1 LRFDVTLWRLE
12 LRQLLTGRAWF
23 GLTLILSVLVG
34 STFAQAVGIFSE
46 GSRSALASPDLAQGL
61 NPYDGILVPTFG
73 SAYLV
78 ATLLL
83 PFVAIRQIGQD
94 RESGALKL
102 LLGLGCSPLRI
113 VLRKFLVLALA
124 WAVFLLVPLSAAL
137 LWMRLGGHVHGPAFA
152 GLFLGH
158 FCYGLVVIALALLAG
173 SLGRSAATA
182 SLLVLAATLGSWVLD
197 FGGAAGGGWLSRLAP
212 LSLTQALRPLER
224 GLLPL
229 GHLLTWPALVMVA
242 LALAACWLHPGRPIV
257 RKGISSLSGVALVLL
272 VFLGAARIQHSWDL
286 TEDRRHSFP
295 IAVERALAGIPGH
308 LEIEVRLDA
317 EDPRWMDLDRGILH
331 RLQRVVP
338 HLRVVRTIAT
348 AAFGR
353 TGPSSDDRY
362 GEVIYRYQ
370 GREDMSRSTSSEEIL
385 PLIYTLTETPPPAE
399 GPEIAYPGYPRVLA
413 SPPGMLW
420 FRLFLPLL
428 ALALWAWQR
437 IYNPK
442 PI

>member
-1 LRFDVTLWRLE
+1 LRSGSLWRLE
-12 LRQLLTGRAWF
+12 VRQLLTGRAWL
-23 GLTLILSVLVG
+23 GLTLILSYLVG
-34 STFAQAVGIFSE
+34 STFAQAVGIFTE
-46 GSRSALASPDLAQGL
+46 GSRSVLTSPDLAQGM
-61 NPYDGILVPTFG
+61 NPFDGILVPTFG

-83 PFVAIRQIGQD
+83 PFVAIRQIAQD

-102 LLGLGCSPLRI
+102 LLGLGCSPRWI

-124 WAVFLLVPLSAAL
+124 WAAFLIVPLSAAFLWGRAGGYLHCPELVGLWFGHL
-137 LWMRLGGHVHGPAFA
+137 L
-152 GLFLGH
+152 
-158 FCYGLVVIALALLAG
+158 YGFVVIALAILAG
-173 SLGRSAATA
+173 SLGRSAATS

-197 FGGAAGGGWLSRLAP
+197 FEGAAGGGWLSRLAP

-229 GHLLTWPALVMVA
+229 GHLITWPILLFVA
-242 LALAACWLHPGRPIV
+242 LGLAALWLHPGRSVV
-257 RKGISSLSGVALVLL
+257 RKFLSSIAGIIVVLA
-272 VFLGAARIQHSWDL
+272 VFMGGPRIQRSWDL

-295 IAVERALAGIPGH
+295 IAVERSLGQIPGE
-308 LEIEVRLDA
+308 LDIEVRLDS
-317 EDPRWMDLDRGILH
+317 EDPRWMDLERGILH

-338 HLRVVRTIAT
+338 HIRVARTIAT

-353 TGPSSDDRY
+353 RGQTSDDHY

-385 PLIYTLTETPPPAE
+385 PLIYTLTGIRPPADGLE
-399 GPEIAYPGYPRVLA
+399 VAYAGHPKLLDT
-413 SPPGMLW
+413 PPGMYW

-428 ALALWAWQR
+428 ALALWTWQR
-437 IYNPK
+437 LSRPNPT
-442 PI
+442 